1 MLKVERLTSGYG
13 HVTALKDVDITVK
26 QGEIVTVIGANG
38 SGKST
43 LLKTLSGQIKPQS
56 GSVRFEDRDITGR
69 PAEKVVALGLS
80 LVPEGRRLFADMS
93 VRENLE
99 MGAYL
104 ALKKRRYHVFRER
117 LDFVVDLFPVLAER
131 AGQLTA
137 TLSGGEQQMLA
148 VGRALMSGPKLLML
162 DEPSMGLAPKVIRT
176 IFETLKRLNKEEG
189 LTILL
194 VEQDANIA
202 LAAADRGYILQTGRS
217 VITGQG
223 SELLRDPKVKE
234 IYFGKK
240 I

>member
-1 MLKVERLTSGYG
+1 MLKIERLVAGYG
-13 HVTALKDVDITVK
+13 HVVALKGVDLEVK

-43 LLKTLSGQIKPQS
+43 LLKTVSGQIKPQK
-56 GSVRFEDRDITGR
+56 GKVEFEGVNITGR
-69 PAEKVVALGLS
+69 PAEKVVMSGLS
-80 LVPEGRRLFADMS
+80 LVPEGRQLFPDMS

-99 MGAYL
+99 MGGYVFL
-104 ALKKRRYHVFRER
+104 KRRRRAAFDEQ
-117 LDFVVDLFPVLAER
+117 LAFALDLFPVLAER
-131 AGQLTA
+131 TNQPAS

-148 VGRALMSGPKLLML
+148 VGRALMSRPRLLML
-162 DEPSMGLAPKVIRT
+162 DEPSMGLAPKVIKS
-176 IFETLKRLNKEEG
+176 IFSALDRLNKEG

-202 LAAADRGYILQTGRS
+202 LKIADRGYVFQTGQC
-217 VITGQG
+217 VMDDTGRN
-223 SELLRDPKVKE
+223 LLNDPAVKE